1 MSILTRDQILN
12 AVDLSV
18 ESVDVPEWGG
28 VVLVRTLTGEQRDA
42 YEASIVRQNGR
53 NTQFNLV
60 NLHAMVVALCVVEQ
74 PGTRLFSDADV
85 KLLAQKSAAAL
96 QRVFEVAQRR
106 NGLREEDIDELG
118 KASLNGP
125 HGDS

>member
-53 NTQFNLV
+53 HTQFNLV
-60 NLHAMVVALCVVEQ
+60 NLRAKLVALCVVDQ
-74 PGTRLFSDADV
+74 AGPRLFSDADV

-96 QRVFEVAQRR
+96 PRGVGGAPRR
-106 NGLREEDIDELG
+106 NGRG
-118 KASLNGP
+118 
-125 HGDS
+125 